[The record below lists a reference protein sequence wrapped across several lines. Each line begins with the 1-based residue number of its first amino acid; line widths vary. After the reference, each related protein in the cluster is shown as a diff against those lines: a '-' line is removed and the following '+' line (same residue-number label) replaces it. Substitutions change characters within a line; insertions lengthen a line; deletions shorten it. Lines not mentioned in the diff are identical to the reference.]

1 MPPVSIEESIRTEAG
16 RLLVEDCSAVE
27 LAERFGTP
35 LFAYSERQLR
45 SNYQRIHGAFQS
57 NWPTAVHVLYAIK
70 ANFTLAV
77 SRVLFSEGAG
87 ADVFTEG
94 ELYGAL
100 VAGAAPHQ
108 ISINGSLKT
117 RELLEQGIAAGA
129 CINIDVV
136 DELHEVA
143 ELAREL
149 GRTAVVSFRAKPT
162 YDELDRYP
170 SVPSPYQKG
179 ERIGIGQ
186 WISENKWGLTP
197 DEATTLIR
205 EAISLPEL
213 ELKGIHSHVG
223 RHHSYAEMFRD
234 MVPGLVRWIATV
246 VEATGWMPRTV
257 DLGGGFTQGRD
268 PLFRGG
274 AHEPEPPA
282 PAIDDVAAT
291 VCETFRSELEAHG
304 LEVPELEL
312 EPGRFLVTNTAVLL
326 ATVGPVKHQP
336 GVGVETWVNVD
347 ASVAHFPGPEFFDAR
362 HEVLVSDRADEEGT
376 ERSAIVGPSCYEDL
390 LAWGRPLPR
399 METGDLIGFLDAGG
413 YSEAFASNVNAIPR
427 PAAVLVS
434 GSRAELIKRRET
446 PQDIFGRDR
455 MPAALYRHDSP

>member
-1 MPPVSIEESIRTEAG
+1 MPAVAIDEFIRPEAG
-16 RLLVEDCSAVE
+16 RLMVEDCDTE
-27 LAERFGTP
+27 QLAREFGTP

-45 SNYQRIHGAFQS
+45 TNYRRIHGAFQS
-57 NWPTAVHVLYAIK
+57 RWPKRVHVLYAIK
-70 ANFTLAV
+70 SNFTLGV

-100 VAGAAPHQ
+100 IAGASPTDV
-108 ISINGSLKT
+108 SVNGSMKT
-117 RELLEQGIAAGA
+117 RTLLEQAVAAGA
-129 CINIDVV
+129 CINVDVV
-136 DELHEVA
+136 DELHQVAGAAAEV
-143 ELAREL
+143 
-149 GRTAVVSFRAKPT
+149 GRPATVSFRAKPT

-186 WISENKWGLTP
+186 WIAENKWGLTQP
-197 DEATTLIR
+197 EAVELIR
-205 EAISLPEL
+205 EASTLPEIS
-213 ELKGIHSHVG
+213 LKGIHSHVG

-234 MVPGLVRWIATV
+234 MVPGLVRWIAGV
-246 VEATGWMPRTV
+246 VEETGWKPRTV

-274 AHEPEPPA
+274 ASEPEPPA
-282 PAIDDVAAT
+282 PAIDDVAEMM
-291 VCETFRSELEAHG
+291 CESMQSQLEEHG
-304 LEVPELEL
+304 LELPELEL
-312 EPGRFLVTNTAVLL
+312 EPGRFLVTNSAVLL

-347 ASVAHFPGPEFFDAR
+347 ASVAHFPLPEFMDSR
-362 HEVLVSDRADEEGT
+362 HEVFVAGRADDVPSHE
-376 ERSAIVGPSCYEDL
+376 SAIVGPSCYEDL

-399 METGDLIGFLDAGG
+399 MQSGDVIGFLDAGG
-413 YSEAFASNVNAIPR
+413 YSDAFASNVNVIPR

-434 GSRAELIKRRET
+434 GARAEVIKRRET
-446 PQDIFGRDR
+446 PLDIFARDR
-455 MPAALYRHDSP
+455 LPGQLYASRAP